1 MLLRWCRPVSRWVA
15 EMRVA
20 LALPLDAEQRLADT
34 AGYHGHEVLIR
45 CSGGDELAVRLP
57 QLAVELV
64 VVQATPEHLTSRLV
78 ETADA
83 LGMRMLVVADDEEQ
97 QRHATR
103 ASIVDAVR
111 GPAEWGLLDRD
122 ATGVG
127 EFGGVDAAAAHA
139 SAPVASPVTYPAS
152 SSAGNPADAAPPHAA
167 PLTPVRR
174 PGTVVVVWGP
184 HGAPGRTSLAIALAA
199 EFAAAGLRTVLADAD
214 THAASVAPSLGL
226 LDEAPGFA
234 AACRLAGIGGLDEA
248 QLERLAVTPRGLR
261 HPFRVLTGIGRS
273 ARWPELGPERVA
285 GAISAV
291 RRWCEVLV
299 VDVAASLEQ
308 DDGLASDVAVPRRNA
323 AALEALRAADRVVAV
338 ASADPVGIPRFL
350 RDHAEL
356 LDLAE
361 PDPERVTVV
370 VNKLRQGAIGL
381 NPAGQVRQ
389 TLARFG
395 GIESAVFVPW
405 DAAAFDAALLGARP
419 LADAAPRSPAR
430 TAVRELA
437 EALVSSGAA
446 TGIRRRRGRAL
457 GERRLA

>member
-1 MLLRWCRPVSRWVA
+1 
-15 EMRVA
+15 MRVA